1 MKLKCIIFFFAIFG
15 TGFSQETVENILK
28 IHNSKLI
35 PYIQVEDLK
44 KNSNYIILDT
54 RETNEY
60 KTSHLSNAVNIGYKN
75 FKSSTIKSIVKNK
88 NSPIVVY
95 CSLGIRSEKIGNK
108 LQKMGYTN
116 VQNLYG
122 GIFEWKNKG
131 NIVVDSTNVVT
142 QNVHTFSKQW
152 RVYLKS
158 GVAIYEK

>member
-1 MKLKCIIFFFAIFG
+1 MIFG
-15 TGFSQETVENILK
+15 TCFSQEIVENILK
-28 IHNSKLI
+28 KHNKNLI
-35 PYIQVEDLK
+35 PYIQVEDFK

-54 RETNEY
+54 REANEY

-75 FKSSTIKSIVKNK
+75 FKSSIIKSIVKNK

-158 GVAIYEK
+158 GVPIYEK

>member
-28 IHNSKLI
+28 THNNKLI
-35 PYIQVEDLK
+35 PYIQAEDLK

-54 RETNEY
+54 REANEY

-122 GIFEWKNKG
+122 VIFEWKNKG

-158 GVAIYEK
+158 GVPIYEK